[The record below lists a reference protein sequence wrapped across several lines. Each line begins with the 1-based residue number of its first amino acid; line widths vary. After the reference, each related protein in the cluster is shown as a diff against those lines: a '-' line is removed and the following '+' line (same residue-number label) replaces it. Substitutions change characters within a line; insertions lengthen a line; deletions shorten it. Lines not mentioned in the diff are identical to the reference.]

1 MCEDEN
7 DYRKIEGDKR
17 IKGIKRIEGIKRLK
31 RLKEEEDSSQD
42 RKGI

>member
-7 DYRKIEGDKR
+7 DYRKIKR
-17 IKGIKRIEGIKRLK
+17 IEGVKRIEGIKRLK
-31 RLKEEEDSSQD
+31 RLKEEENSSQD

>member
-7 DYRKIEGDKR
+7 DYRKI
-17 IKGIKRIEGIKRLK
+17 KRIEGVKRVEGIKRLKRLK

-42 RKGI
+42 RKDI

>member
-7 DYRKIEGDKR
+7 DYRKIKR
-17 IKGIKRIEGIKRLK
+17 IEGVKRVEGIKRLK

>member
-7 DYRKIEGDKR
+7 DYRKI
-17 IKGIKRIEGIKRLK
+17 KRIEGIKRVEGIK

>member
-7 DYRKIEGDKR
+7 DYRKIKR
-17 IKGIKRIEGIKRLK
+17 IEGVKRVEGIKRLK
-31 RLKEEEDSSQD
+31 RLKEEENSSQD

>member
-7 DYRKIEGDKR
+7 DYRKIKR
-17 IKGIKRIEGIKRLK
+17 IEGIKRVEGIKRLK

>member
-7 DYRKIEGDKR
+7 DYRKIKR
-17 IKGIKRIEGIKRLK
+17 IEGVKRVEGIKRIK